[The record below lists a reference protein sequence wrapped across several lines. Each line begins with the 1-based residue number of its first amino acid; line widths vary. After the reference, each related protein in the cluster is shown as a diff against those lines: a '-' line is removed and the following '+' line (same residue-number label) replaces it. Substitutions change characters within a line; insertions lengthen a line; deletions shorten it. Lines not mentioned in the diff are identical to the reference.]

1 MFKSFPVTIL
11 TKIMARE
18 RHGRGAATMGQ
29 WMLNDHA
36 GKFNLAMMIA
46 MTSIAG
52 YLSGAMRDALKGRTP
67 KRLLDADGFHK
78 DVLVDAMLRGGGLSI
93 MGDFMFTEYDRQYRS
108 AASTLAGPVLGQL
121 DPIMSIKT
129 RFQRGEFQEGL
140 TEAGKFFQNNTPYIN
155 LFYIRPVLDYF
166 IFWNLQE
173 MLAPGSL
180 EKMEKA
186 VEGRNHQGYFFKPS
200 DSVE

>member
-1 MFKSFPVTIL
+1 
-11 TKIMARE
+11 
-18 RHGRGAATMGQ
+18 
-29 WMLNDHA
+29 
-36 GKFNLAMMIA
+36 
-46 MTSIAG
+46 
-52 YLSGAMRDALKGRTP
+52 
-67 KRLLDADGFHK
+67 
-78 DVLVDAMLRGGGLSI
+78 
-93 MGDFMFTEYDRQYRS
+93 
-108 AASTLAGPVLGQL
+108 
-121 DPIMSIKT
+121 MSIKT